1 MFNILVAEDD
11 TNTRKWLAAVLRT
24 NGFNPI
30 LAEDGQ
36 AALDLL
42 DHYPGDLLIADIMMP
57 NLDGLNLTRQL
68 RASGSTL
75 PVLMLTAL
83 QMPENKRQ
91 GFVVGTVDY
100 MVKPVDD
107 EEMSLRIR
115 ALIRRARIVSER
127 RLTIGPVILDYDA
140 LSVSREGQS
149 QTLPQKEFYLL
160 FKLLSYPDVIF
171 TRSADGRNLGHGFRD
186 GRPDRQCPHQ
196 PPARTVW
203 QLAGVRNHHCPWL
216 GLQSC
221 QALMRNGKRQQKHP
235 GNSRVTWRKESHPWS
250 WL

>member
-42 DHYPGDLLIADIMMP
+42 DHYPVDLLIADIMMP

-91 GFVVGTVDY
+91 GFLVGTDDY

-107 EEMSLRIR
+107 EEMILRIR
-115 ALIRRARIVSER
+115 ALLQRARIVSER

-149 QTLPQKEFYLL
+149 QTLPQKEFFLL

-171 TRSADGRNLGHGFRD
+171 TRLQLMDEIWGMDSETDD
-186 GRPDRQCPHQ
+186 
-196 PPARTVW
+196 RTVNVHINRLRERFGSW
-203 QLAGVRNHHCPWL
+203 PEFEIVTIRGL
-216 GLQSC
+216 GYK
-221 QALMRNGKRQQKHP
+221 AVKR
-235 GNSRVTWRKESHPWS
+235 
-250 WL
+250 L

>member
-42 DHYPGDLLIADIMMP
+42 DHYPVDLLIADIMMP

-91 GFVVGTVDY
+91 GFLVGTDDY

-115 ALIRRARIVSER
+115 ALLRRARIVSER
-127 RLTIGPVILDYDA
+127 RLTIGPVLLDYDA

-171 TRSADGRNLGHGFRD
+171 TRLQLMDEIWGMDSETDD
-186 GRPDRQCPHQ
+186 
-196 PPARTVW
+196 RTVNVHINRLRERFGSW
-203 QLAGVRNHHCPWL
+203 PEFEIITVRGL
-216 GLQSC
+216 GYK
-221 QALMRNGKRQQKHP
+221 AVKH
-235 GNSRVTWRKESHPWS
+235 S
-250 WL
+250 

>member
-11 TNTRKWLAAVLRT
+11 TNTRKWLAAVLRA

-42 DHYPGDLLIADIMMP
+42 DHYPVDLLIADIMMP

-91 GFVVGTVDY
+91 GFLVGTDDY
-100 MVKPVDD
+100 LVKPVDD
-107 EEMSLRIR
+107 EEMILRIR
-115 ALIRRARIVSER
+115 ALLRRARIVSER
-127 RLTIGPVILDYDA
+127 RLTIGPVLLDYDA

-171 TRSADGRNLGHGFRD
+171 TRLQLMDEIWGMDSETDD
-186 GRPDRQCPHQ
+186 
-196 PPARTVW
+196 RTVNVHINRLRERFGSW
-203 QLAGVRNHHCPWL
+203 PEFEIITVRGL
-216 GLQSC
+216 GYK
-221 QALMRNGKRQQKHP
+221 AVKH
-235 GNSRVTWRKESHPWS
+235 S
-250 WL
+250 

>member
-42 DHYPGDLLIADIMMP
+42 DHYPVDLLIADIMMP

-91 GFVVGTVDY
+91 GFLVGTDDY
-100 MVKPVDD
+100 MVIPVDD
-107 EEMSLRIR
+107 EEMILRIR
-115 ALIRRARIVSER
+115 ALLRRARIVSER

-149 QTLPQKEFYLL
+149 QTLPQKEFFLL

-171 TRSADGRNLGHGFRD
+171 TRLQLMDEIWGMDSETDD
-186 GRPDRQCPHQ
+186 
-196 PPARTVW
+196 RTVNVHINRLRERFGSW
-203 QLAGVRNHHCPWL
+203 PEFEIVTIRGL
-216 GLQSC
+216 GYK
-221 QALMRNGKRQQKHP
+221 AVKR
-235 GNSRVTWRKESHPWS
+235 
-250 WL
+250 L

>member
-42 DHYPGDLLIADIMMP
+42 DHYPVDLLIADIMMP

-83 QMPENKRQ
+83 QMPEDKRQ
-91 GFVVGTVDY
+91 GFLVGTDDY

-107 EEMSLRIR
+107 EEMILRIR
-115 ALIRRARIVSER
+115 ALLRRARIVSER
-127 RLTIGPVILDYDA
+127 RLTIGPVLLDYDA

-171 TRSADGRNLGHGFRD
+171 TRLQLMDEIWGMDSETDD
-186 GRPDRQCPHQ
+186 
-196 PPARTVW
+196 RTVNVHINRLRERFGSW
-203 QLAGVRNHHCPWL
+203 PEFEIITVRGL
-216 GLQSC
+216 GYK
-221 QALMRNGKRQQKHP
+221 AIKH
-235 GNSRVTWRKESHPWS
+235 S
-250 WL
+250 

>member
-11 TNTRKWLAAVLRT
+11 TNTRKWLAAVLRA

-42 DHYPGDLLIADIMMP
+42 DHYPVDLLIADIMMP

-91 GFVVGTVDY
+91 GFLVGTDDY

-107 EEMSLRIR
+107 EEMILRIR
-115 ALIRRARIVSER
+115 ALLRRARIVSER
-127 RLTIGPVILDYDA
+127 RLTIGPVLLDYDA

-149 QTLPQKEFYLL
+149 QTLPQKEFFLL

-171 TRSADGRNLGHGFRD
+171 TRLQLMDEIWGMDSETDD
-186 GRPDRQCPHQ
+186 
-196 PPARTVW
+196 RTVNVHINRLRERFGSW
-203 QLAGVRNHHCPWL
+203 PEFEIVTIRGL
-216 GLQSC
+216 GYK
-221 QALMRNGKRQQKHP
+221 AVKR
-235 GNSRVTWRKESHPWS
+235 
-250 WL
+250 L

>member
-1 MFNILVAEDD
+1 MFNILVAEDN

-42 DHYPGDLLIADIMMP
+42 DHYPVDLLIADIMMP

-83 QMPENKRQ
+83 QMPEDKRQ
-91 GFVVGTVDY
+91 GFLVGTDDY

-107 EEMSLRIR
+107 EEMILRIR
-115 ALIRRARIVSER
+115 ALLRRARIVSER

-171 TRSADGRNLGHGFRD
+171 TRLQLMDEIWGMDSETDD
-186 GRPDRQCPHQ
+186 
-196 PPARTVW
+196 RTVNVHINRLRERFGSW
-203 QLAGVRNHHCPWL
+203 PEFEIITVRGL
-216 GLQSC
+216 GYK
-221 QALMRNGKRQQKHP
+221 AVKR
-235 GNSRVTWRKESHPWS
+235 V
-250 WL
+250 

>member
-42 DHYPGDLLIADIMMP
+42 DHYPVDLLIADIMMP

-83 QMPENKRQ
+83 QMPADKRQ
-91 GFVVGTVDY
+91 GFLVGTDDY

-107 EEMSLRIR
+107 EEMILRIR
-115 ALIRRARIVSER
+115 ALLRRARIVSER

-171 TRSADGRNLGHGFRD
+171 TRLQLMDEIWGMDSETDD
-186 GRPDRQCPHQ
+186 
-196 PPARTVW
+196 RTVNVHINRLRERFGSW
-203 QLAGVRNHHCPWL
+203 PEFEIITVRGL
-216 GLQSC
+216 GYK
-221 QALMRNGKRQQKHP
+221 AVKH
-235 GNSRVTWRKESHPWS
+235 S
-250 WL
+250 

>member
-11 TNTRKWLAAVLRT
+11 TNTRKWLAAVLRA

-42 DHYPGDLLIADIMMP
+42 DHYPVDLLIADIMMP

-83 QMPENKRQ
+83 QMPEDKRQ
-91 GFVVGTVDY
+91 GFLVGTDDY

-115 ALIRRARIVSER
+115 ALLRRARIVSER
-127 RLTIGPVILDYDA
+127 RLTIGPVLLDYDA

-171 TRSADGRNLGHGFRD
+171 TRLQLMDEIWGMDSETDD
-186 GRPDRQCPHQ
+186 
-196 PPARTVW
+196 RTVNVHINRLRERFGSW
-203 QLAGVRNHHCPWL
+203 PEFEIITVRGL
-216 GLQSC
+216 GYK
-221 QALMRNGKRQQKHP
+221 AVKH
-235 GNSRVTWRKESHPWS
+235 S
-250 WL
+250 

>member
-11 TNTRKWLAAVLRT
+11 TNTRKWLAAVLKA

-42 DHYPGDLLIADIMMP
+42 DHYPVDLLIADIMMP
-57 NLDGLNLTRQL
+57 NLDGLKLTSQL

-75 PVLMLTAL
+75 PVLMLTAR
-83 QMPENKRQ
+83 QMPEDKRQ
-91 GFVVGTVDY
+91 GFLVGTDDY

-107 EEMSLRIR
+107 EEMILRIR
-115 ALIRRARIVSER
+115 ALLRRARIVSER
-127 RLTIGPVILDYDA
+127 RLTVGAVTLDYDS
-140 LSVSREGQS
+140 LSVSRDGQS

-171 TRSADGRNLGHGFRD
+171 TRLQLMDEIWGMDSETDD
-186 GRPDRQCPHQ
+186 
-196 PPARTVW
+196 RTVNVHINRLRERFGDW
-203 QLAGVRNHHCPWL
+203 PDFEIITVRGL
-216 GLQSC
+216 GYK
-221 QALMRNGKRQQKHP
+221 AIKH
-235 GNSRVTWRKESHPWS
+235 
-250 WL
+250 L

>member
-42 DHYPGDLLIADIMMP
+42 DHYPVDLLIADIMMP

-91 GFVVGTVDY
+91 GFLVGTDDY

-107 EEMSLRIR
+107 EEMILRIR
-115 ALIRRARIVSER
+115 ALLRRARIVSER

-149 QTLPQKEFYLL
+149 QTLPQKEFFLL

-171 TRSADGRNLGHGFRD
+171 TRLQLMDEIWGMDSETDD
-186 GRPDRQCPHQ
+186 
-196 PPARTVW
+196 RTVNVHINRLRERFGSW
-203 QLAGVRNHHCPWL
+203 PEFEIITVRGL
-216 GLQSC
+216 GYK
-221 QALMRNGKRQQKHP
+221 AVKH
-235 GNSRVTWRKESHPWS
+235 S
-250 WL
+250 

>member
-1 MFNILVAEDD
+1 MFNILVDEDD

-42 DHYPGDLLIADIMMP
+42 DHYPVDLLIADIMMP

-91 GFVVGTVDY
+91 GFLVGTDDY

-107 EEMSLRIR
+107 EEMILRIR
-115 ALIRRARIVSER
+115 ALLQRARIVSER

-149 QTLPQKEFYLL
+149 QTLPQKEFFLL

-171 TRSADGRNLGHGFRD
+171 TRLQLMDEIWGMDSETDD
-186 GRPDRQCPHQ
+186 
-196 PPARTVW
+196 RTVNVHINRLRERFGSW
-203 QLAGVRNHHCPWL
+203 PEFEIVTIRGL
-216 GLQSC
+216 GYK
-221 QALMRNGKRQQKHP
+221 AVKR
-235 GNSRVTWRKESHPWS
+235 
-250 WL
+250 L

>member
-11 TNTRKWLAAVLRT
+11 TNTRKWLAAVLRA

-42 DHYPGDLLIADIMMP
+42 DHYPVDLLIADIMMP

-91 GFVVGTVDY
+91 GFLVGTDDY

-107 EEMSLRIR
+107 EEMILRIR
-115 ALIRRARIVSER
+115 ALLRRARIVSER
-127 RLTIGPVILDYDA
+127 RLTIGPVLLDYDA

-171 TRSADGRNLGHGFRD
+171 TRLQLMDEIWGMDSETDD
-186 GRPDRQCPHQ
+186 
-196 PPARTVW
+196 RTVNVHINRLRERFGSW
-203 QLAGVRNHHCPWL
+203 TEFEIITVRGL
-216 GLQSC
+216 GYK
-221 QALMRNGKRQQKHP
+221 AVKH
-235 GNSRVTWRKESHPWS
+235 S
-250 WL
+250 

>member
-11 TNTRKWLAAVLRT
+11 TNTRKWLAAVLRA

-42 DHYPGDLLIADIMMP
+42 DHYPVDLLVADIMMP

-91 GFVVGTVDY
+91 GFLVGTDDY

-107 EEMSLRIR
+107 EEMILRIR
-115 ALIRRARIVSER
+115 ALLRRARIVSER

-149 QTLPQKEFYLL
+149 QTLPQKEFFLL

-171 TRSADGRNLGHGFRD
+171 TRLQLMDEIWGMDSETDD
-186 GRPDRQCPHQ
+186 
-196 PPARTVW
+196 RTVNVHINRLRERFGSW
-203 QLAGVRNHHCPWL
+203 PEFEIITVRGL
-216 GLQSC
+216 GYK
-221 QALMRNGKRQQKHP
+221 AVKH
-235 GNSRVTWRKESHPWS
+235 S
-250 WL
+250 

>member
-11 TNTRKWLAAVLRT
+11 TNTRKWLAAVLRA

-42 DHYPGDLLIADIMMP
+42 DHYPVDLLIADIMMP

-83 QMPENKRQ
+83 QMPEDKRQ
-91 GFVVGTVDY
+91 GFLVGTDDY

-107 EEMSLRIR
+107 EEMILRIR
-115 ALIRRARIVSER
+115 ALLRRARIVSER
-127 RLTIGPVILDYDA
+127 RLTIGPVLLDYDA

-171 TRSADGRNLGHGFRD
+171 TRLQLMDEIWGMDSETDD
-186 GRPDRQCPHQ
+186 
-196 PPARTVW
+196 RTVNVHINRLRERFGSW
-203 QLAGVRNHHCPWL
+203 PEFEIITVRGL
-216 GLQSC
+216 GYK
-221 QALMRNGKRQQKHP
+221 AVKH
-235 GNSRVTWRKESHPWS
+235 S
-250 WL
+250 

>member
-42 DHYPGDLLIADIMMP
+42 DHYPVDLLIADIMMP

-91 GFVVGTVDY
+91 GFLVGTDDY

-107 EEMSLRIR
+107 EEMILRIR
-115 ALIRRARIVSER
+115 ALLRRARIVSER

-149 QTLPQKEFYLL
+149 QTLPQKEFFLL

-171 TRSADGRNLGHGFRD
+171 TRLQLMDEIWGMDSETDD
-186 GRPDRQCPHQ
+186 
-196 PPARTVW
+196 RTVNVHINRLRERFGSW
-203 QLAGVRNHHCPWL
+203 PEFEIVTIRGL
-216 GLQSC
+216 GYK
-221 QALMRNGKRQQKHP
+221 AVKR
-235 GNSRVTWRKESHPWS
+235 
-250 WL
+250 L

>member
-42 DHYPGDLLIADIMMP
+42 DHYPVDLLIADIMMP

-91 GFVVGTVDY
+91 GFLVGTDDY

-107 EEMSLRIR
+107 EEMILRIR
-115 ALIRRARIVSER
+115 ALLRRARIVSER

-171 TRSADGRNLGHGFRD
+171 TRLQLMDEIWGMDSETDD
-186 GRPDRQCPHQ
+186 
-196 PPARTVW
+196 RTVNVHINRLRERFGSW
-203 QLAGVRNHHCPWL
+203 PEFEIITVRGL
-216 GLQSC
+216 GYK
-221 QALMRNGKRQQKHP
+221 AVKH
-235 GNSRVTWRKESHPWS
+235 S
-250 WL
+250 

>member
-11 TNTRKWLAAVLRT
+11 TNTRKWLAAVLRA

-42 DHYPGDLLIADIMMP
+42 DHYPVDLLVADIMMP

-91 GFVVGTVDY
+91 GFLVGTDDY

-107 EEMSLRIR
+107 EEMILRIR
-115 ALIRRARIVSER
+115 ALLRRARIVSER

-171 TRSADGRNLGHGFRD
+171 TRLQLMDEIWGMDSETDD
-186 GRPDRQCPHQ
+186 
-196 PPARTVW
+196 RTVNVHINRLRERFGSW
-203 QLAGVRNHHCPWL
+203 PEFEIITVRGL
-216 GLQSC
+216 GYK
-221 QALMRNGKRQQKHP
+221 AVKH
-235 GNSRVTWRKESHPWS
+235 S
-250 WL
+250 

>member
-11 TNTRKWLAAVLRT
+11 TNTRKWLAAVLRA

-42 DHYPGDLLIADIMMP
+42 DHYPVDLLVADIMMP

-91 GFVVGTVDY
+91 GFLVGTDDY

-107 EEMSLRIR
+107 EEMILRIR
-115 ALIRRARIVSER
+115 ALLRRARIVSER

-149 QTLPQKEFYLL
+149 QTLPQKEFFLL

-171 TRSADGRNLGHGFRD
+171 TRLQLMDEIWGMDSETDD
-186 GRPDRQCPHQ
+186 
-196 PPARTVW
+196 RTVNVHINRLRERFGSW
-203 QLAGVRNHHCPWL
+203 PEFEIVTIRGL
-216 GLQSC
+216 GYK
-221 QALMRNGKRQQKHP
+221 AVKR
-235 GNSRVTWRKESHPWS
+235 
-250 WL
+250 L

>member
-11 TNTRKWLAAVLRT
+11 TNTRKWLAAVLRA

-42 DHYPGDLLIADIMMP
+42 DLYPVDLLIADIMMP

-83 QMPENKRQ
+83 QMPEDKRQ
-91 GFVVGTVDY
+91 GFLVGTDDY

-107 EEMSLRIR
+107 EEMILRIR
-115 ALIRRARIVSER
+115 ALLRRARIVSER
-127 RLTIGPVILDYDA
+127 RLTIGPLILDYDA

-171 TRSADGRNLGHGFRD
+171 TRLQLMDEIWGMDSETDD
-186 GRPDRQCPHQ
+186 
-196 PPARTVW
+196 RTVNVHINRLRERFGSW
-203 QLAGVRNHHCPWL
+203 PEFEIITVRGL
-216 GLQSC
+216 GYK
-221 QALMRNGKRQQKHP
+221 AVKH
-235 GNSRVTWRKESHPWS
+235 S
-250 WL
+250 

>member
-11 TNTRKWLAAVLRT
+11 TNTRKWLAAVLRA

-42 DHYPGDLLIADIMMP
+42 DHYPVDLLIADIMMP

-91 GFVVGTVDY
+91 GFLVGTDDY

-107 EEMSLRIR
+107 EEMILRIR
-115 ALIRRARIVSER
+115 ALLRRARIVSER
-127 RLTIGPVILDYDA
+127 RLTIGPVIRDYDA

-149 QTLPQKEFYLL
+149 QTLPQKEFFLL

-171 TRSADGRNLGHGFRD
+171 TRLQLMDEIWGMDSETDD
-186 GRPDRQCPHQ
+186 
-196 PPARTVW
+196 RTVNVHINRLRERFGSW
-203 QLAGVRNHHCPWL
+203 PEFEIITVRGL
-216 GLQSC
+216 GYK
-221 QALMRNGKRQQKHP
+221 AVKH
-235 GNSRVTWRKESHPWS
+235 S
-250 WL
+250 

>member
-42 DHYPGDLLIADIMMP
+42 DHYPVDLLIADIMMP

-91 GFVVGTVDY
+91 GFLVGTDDY

-107 EEMSLRIR
+107 EEMILRIR
-115 ALIRRARIVSER
+115 ALLRRARIVSER

-149 QTLPQKEFYLL
+149 QTLPQKEFFLL

-171 TRSADGRNLGHGFRD
+171 TRLQLMDEIWGMDSETDD
-186 GRPDRQCPHQ
+186 
-196 PPARTVW
+196 RTVNVHINRLRERFGSW
-203 QLAGVRNHHCPWL
+203 PEFEIITVRGL
-216 GLQSC
+216 GYK
-221 QALMRNGKRQQKHP
+221 AIKH
-235 GNSRVTWRKESHPWS
+235 S
-250 WL
+250 